1 MILLLTGEDDFNSLA
16 AVMLADCAD
25 GPVHRVGQADPGVG
39 VVAPYLEGEALFAV
53 ELRGTCCSCSGRTVS
68 WCR

>member
-39 VVAPYLEGEALFAV
+39 VVAPR
-53 ELRGTCCSCSGRTVS
+53 RGPLPGR
-68 WCR
+68 